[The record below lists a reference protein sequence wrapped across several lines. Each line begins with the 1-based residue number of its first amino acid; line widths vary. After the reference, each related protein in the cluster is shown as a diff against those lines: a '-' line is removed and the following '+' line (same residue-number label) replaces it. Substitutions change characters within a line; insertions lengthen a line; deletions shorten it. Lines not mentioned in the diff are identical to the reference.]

1 MDSAARALGEPRRRA
16 ILRLV
21 RDDERSVGDIADHF
35 EVSRPAISQH
45 LRVLAEADL
54 VTIRSEGTSRF
65 YRARPEG
72 MAELREWLDGFWP
85 NSLHQLATEAEK
97 EHMKNRKKK

>member
-1 MDSAARALGEPRRRA
+1 MDAAARALAEPRRRA

-21 RDDERSVGDIADHF
+21 RDDERSVGDIAEHF
-35 EVSRPAISQH
+35 DVSRPAISQH

-54 VTIRSEGTSRF
+54 VTFRSEGTSRY

-72 MAELREWLDGFWP
+72 MAELRDWLDGFWK
-85 NSLHQLATEAEK
+85 NSLQKLATEAEK
-97 EHMKNRKKK
+97 EHQSNRNQK